1 MSNRMRAYIIA
12 SVVAFAAAAGW
23 AGCGVKSPPI
33 PREMARP
40 QRILDLRAESEKG
53 AIKLSWGRPDTYAG
67 GAAMR
72 DLEAFLIMRTQGQS
86 PYKEIGRVEVT
97 DNGRFQKQETFTY
110 RDSDTKLGQSYSYEV
125 VSITSS
131 GFKSEPSNE
140 ITLVRS
146 IPPPPPNPENFV
158 VPTPAPLP

>member
-1 MSNRMRAYIIA
+1 MNNRVRAYIIA
-12 SVVAFAAAAGW
+12 SIVAFTAAAGW
-23 AGCGVKSPPI
+23 VGCGVKSPPI
-33 PREMARP
+33 PREYARP
-40 QRILDLRAESEKG
+40 QKTLDLRAESEKG

-67 GAAMR
+67 GATMHN
-72 DLEAFLIMRTQGQS
+72 LQSFLVMRTQAHGAYQ
-86 PYKEIGRVEVT
+86 EIGRVEVT

-110 RDSDTKLGQSYSYEV
+110 RDSDTMLGQNYSYEI
-125 VSITSS
+125 VSITSD
-131 GFKSEPSNE
+131 GFKSQPSNE